1 MKIRFAKNIA
11 IIVLEHDD
19 LYQLSFQKRE
29 EIFDKVEQLI
39 QSDTLSTT
47 YKIHLFVDEEP
58 AVINANNR
66 KFKLVDK
73 FRVYGKKLKIHSFYK
88 GTVIPGADTLWFQE
102 FAIDSNTFI
111 TVLKRKGKI
120 EICEARWEGMV

>member
-19 LYQLSFQKRE
+19 MYQLSFQKRE
-29 EIFDKVEQLI
+29 DIFDKVEQLI
-39 QSDTLSTT
+39 QSETLSTM

-58 AVINANNR
+58 AVNNR

-88 GTVIPGADTLWFQE
+88 STVIPGADTLWFQE
-102 FAIDSNTFI
+102 FSIDSNNFI

-120 EICEARWEGMV
+120 EICEARWE

>member
-39 QSDTLSTT
+39 NQT
-47 YKIHLFVDEEP
+47 H
-58 AVINANNR
+58 
-66 KFKLVDK
+66 
-73 FRVYGKKLKIHSFYK
+73 
-88 GTVIPGADTLWFQE
+88 
-102 FAIDSNTFI
+102 
-111 TVLKRKGKI
+111 
-120 EICEARWEGMV
+120 

>member
-19 LYQLSFQKRE
+19 MYQLSFQKRE
-29 EIFDKVEQLI
+29 DIFDKVEQLI
-39 QSDTLSTT
+39 QSETLSTM

-58 AVINANNR
+58 AANNR

-88 GTVIPGADTLWFQE
+88 STVIPGADTLWFQE
-102 FAIDSNTFI
+102 FSIDSNNFI

-120 EICEARWEGMV
+120 EICEARWE